1 MTSGGLGYTD
11 IGNKYAVTGLSR
23 DFYRRLGDHYGKFE
37 QWIFEPSGAKK
48 TFQDY
53 LDRAGIEVQYGWR
66 MSTATK
72 EDGWITRITLENAQ
86 ASSQSVREVFGKMF
100 TDATYEGD
108 LMAKA
113 GVSYTI
119 GREFNEQYGES
130 YNGVQLMNG
139 HQFPDGVGM
148 AAYTMDSHNI
158 QRLL

>member
-1 MTSGGLGYTD
+1 MG
-11 IGNKYAVTGLSR
+11 
-23 DFYRRLGDHYGKFE
+23 
-37 QWIFEPSGAKK
+37 
-48 TFQDY
+48 
-53 LDRAGIEVQYGWR
+53 
-66 MSTATK
+66 TATK

-158 QRLL
+158 QRLVIEKDGEKMVQRNGIL